1 MNSKLKE
8 QKDFLENSQ
17 SSHLAKSAKLLVIE
31 YLLDDT
37 EKYKFFNWDMSK
49 EELFEN
55 TVFTTYERTLFNGY
69 NAKNI
74 MEDLDFS
81 Y

>member
-1 MNSKLKE
+1 MILKLKE
-8 QKDFLENSQ
+8 QKDFLEK
-17 SSHLAKSAKLLVIE
+17 SSSTHLAKTAKLLVID
-31 YLLDDT
+31 YLLDDA

-49 EELFEN
+49 EELFEY

-69 NAKNI
+69 NAKTNV
-74 MEDLDFS
+74 EDFDYF